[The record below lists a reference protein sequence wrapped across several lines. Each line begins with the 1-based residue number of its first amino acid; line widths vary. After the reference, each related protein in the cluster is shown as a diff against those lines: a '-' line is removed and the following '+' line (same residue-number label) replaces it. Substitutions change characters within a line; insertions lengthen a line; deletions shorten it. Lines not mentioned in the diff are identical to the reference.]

1 MNHTELVQNLKKPGN
16 AIMASLSPEQ
26 CDQLH
31 MIVGICTEAGELLDA
46 FKKHVFYEKPLDME
60 NVVEELGDIEFYMEG
75 LRQTLGL
82 NRDAILAHNI
92 AKLSKRYEKGTYTN
106 ESAITRA
113 DKLES

>member
-1 MNHTELVQNLKKPGN
+1 MQHNDLVRNLKKPGN

-46 FKKHVFYEKPLDME
+46 FKKHVFYEKTLDIE
-60 NVVEELGDIEFYMEG
+60 NVIEELGDIEFYMEG
-75 LRQTLGL
+75 LRQALGL

-113 DKLES
+113 DKL